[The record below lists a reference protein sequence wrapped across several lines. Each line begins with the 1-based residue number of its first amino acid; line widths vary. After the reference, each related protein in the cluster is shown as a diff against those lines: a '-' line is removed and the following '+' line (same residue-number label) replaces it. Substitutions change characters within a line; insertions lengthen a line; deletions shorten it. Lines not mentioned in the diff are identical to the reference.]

1 MFRNRRL
8 LQRHLVAA
16 LFVGLT
22 VTVAT
27 ATNTTPDDSTILA
40 ELRPATNSDVEMVL
54 TRTGTASYIDT
65 SNLPDTAQVAMVEPP
80 APPPRPP
87 SVKKPLPDAVKVVH
101 PKVAA
106 VAKGS
111 PKPKAAESLR
121 PKLAVKPTAHPQV
134 ALVTPRP
141 APPSAAP
148 PSEAPPTLK
157 PLPVVTLNE
166 APTTVVLA
174 KPSAA
179 ATLRSAPDMVV
190 PTVKPATPKP
200 VTQVRPKVVPITVA
214 KQVPAPP
221 PFIVADTRYFQPPAE
236 VPKPS
241 NSPTPMPT
249 PKHDAKWLQDH
260 RFDTPDDDVPIPGVP
275 VRSQAS
281 SPFGRDSGAFHGVR
295 SRNGYSAVRVVVSI
309 PCGDAK
315 FETAP
320 GFNPVADRPGQV
332 DVETGFIYIGGWG
345 AGDYGVAVDA
355 GLQKSSAQSATDD
368 YAFYWKFAGNQP
380 FTVSNQNRF
389 PCGGPDVTLEIYPAS
404 NDLLVFSAHGQTED
418 GVMRTLTAIQHT
430 KPSDGWVPGG
440 GSADNGIILKRI
452 VSIAQPPQW
461 TNDSTWSN
469 RRWRSGT
476 YFGIGGPTD
485 PTPKIAWKKCFIGRV
500 TPPNIRPVYHDWTD
514 EDTWHSPPGSYTD
527 WPPADVKKASHGYC
541 DDVGLYLHG

>member
-8 LQRHLVAA
+8 LQRLLVAA

-214 KQVPAPP
+214 K
-221 PFIVADTRYFQPPAE
+221 
-236 VPKPS
+236 
-241 NSPTPMPT
+241 
-249 PKHDAKWLQDH
+249 H
-260 RFDTPDDDVPIPGVP
+260 
-275 VRSQAS
+275 
-281 SPFGRDSGAFHGVR
+281 
-295 SRNGYSAVRVVVSI
+295 
-309 PCGDAK
+309 
-315 FETAP
+315 
-320 GFNPVADRPGQV
+320 
-332 DVETGFIYIGGWG
+332 
-345 AGDYGVAVDA
+345 
-355 GLQKSSAQSATDD
+355 
-368 YAFYWKFAGNQP
+368 
-380 FTVSNQNRF
+380 
-389 PCGGPDVTLEIYPAS
+389 TL
-404 NDLLVFSAHGQTED
+404 FSAAGRGTE
-418 GVMRTLTAIQHT
+418 TQQF
-430 KPSDGWVPGG
+430 
-440 GSADNGIILKRI
+440 ADADADPETRCK
-452 VSIAQPPQW
+452 VAP
-461 TNDSTWSN
+461 
-469 RRWRSGT
+469 RSSLRH
-476 YFGIGGPTD
+476 P
-485 PTPKIAWKKCFIGRV
+485 R
-500 TPPNIRPVYHDWTD
+500 
-514 EDTWHSPPGSYTD
+514 
-527 WPPADVKKASHGYC
+527 
-541 DDVGLYLHG
+541 